1 MGIYDVPAVT
11 DKIIKESKN
20 KKIFYIGHSMGT
32 TQYFVSLS
40 EIPKMSDK
48 ISAGFLLAPIAF
60 LGHANSGIRLAT
72 PILATDPGVSLINFC
87 QSCNTLF
94 RTISIFFKFI

>member
-32 TQYFVSLS
+32 TQYFVGLS
-40 EIPKMSDK
+40 EIPKLNDK
-48 ISAGFLLAPIAF
+48 ILAGFLMAPIAYI
-60 LGHANSGIRLAT
+60 GHANSGIRLLT
-72 PILATDPGVSLINFC
+72 PLLGNDAGVN
-87 QSCNTLF
+87 
-94 RTISIFFKFI
+94 

>member
-1 MGIYDVPAVT
+1 MTSELFYLSWHEMGIYDVPAVT

-40 EIPKMSDK
+40 EIPKMNDK
-48 ISAGFLLAPIAF
+48 ISAGFMLAPIAF
-60 LGHANSGIRLAT
+60 LGHANNGLRLAT
-72 PILATDPGVSLINFC
+72 PLICTDLGVSVL
-87 QSCNTLF
+87 SYKSGNT
-94 RTISIFFKFI
+94 